1 MTVMFGI
8 ADAEFLRAVATVL
21 AGVLIFLTLETRI
34 VPTSSNTEN
43 HRGVEEQQK
52 VKNINQ
58 RIKDAEQRRHR
69 YIVIET
75 VEGKILLAMFALML
89 TSIGLI
95 VLGTEPSKV
104 LDLALLA
111 RIFFVLSLVCL
122 IVRIYLHGKE

>member
-1 MTVMFGI
+1 MTVMLGI
-8 ADAEFLRAVATVL
+8 ADAEFLQAVATVL

-34 VPTSSNTEN
+34 VTTSSNPEN
-43 HRGVEEQQK
+43 NRGVEEQQK

-58 RIKDAEQRRHR
+58 SVKDAEERRHR

-95 VLGTEPSKV
+95 IVAEPIKV

-111 RIFFVLSLVCL
+111 RILFVFSLVCL
-122 IVRIYLHGKE
+122 IIRIYLHGKE

>member
-1 MTVMFGI
+1 MTVMLGI
-8 ADAEFLRAVATVL
+8 ADAEFLQAVATVL

-34 VPTSSNTEN
+34 VSTSFNTEN
-43 HRGVEEQQK
+43 NRGVEEQQK

-58 RIKDAEQRRHR
+58 RINDEKQRRHR
-69 YIVIET
+69 YIVIQT

-95 VLGTEPSKV
+95 VLGAEPSKIS
-104 LDLALLA
+104 DLALLA